1 MSNLEHY
8 FENLLYYGKD
18 VYNGLNKQSL
28 TPDEQN
34 AVEVC
39 AQYVIYTLFDN
50 RQAFEKFL
58 DERNEEPT
66 MEEYMYGQEGNEED
80 GSL

>member
-50 RQAFEKFL
+50 RQAFEKFI
-58 DERNEEPT
+58 DERREQWT
-66 MEEYMYGQEGNEED
+66 T
-80 GSL
+80 

>member
-50 RQAFEKFL
+50 REAFEKFI
-58 DERNEEPT
+58 DERREQWT
-66 MEEYMYGQEGNEED
+66 T
-80 GSL
+80 

>member
-8 FENLLYYGKD
+8 FENLLYYGED

-50 RQAFEKFL
+50 RKAFEHFIK
-58 DERNEEPT
+58 ERRENE
-66 MEEYMYGQEGNEED
+66 
-80 GSL
+80 

>member
-18 VYNGLNKQSL
+18 IYNGLNKQSL

-50 RQAFEKFL
+50 REAFEKFI
-58 DERNEEPT
+58 DERREQWT
-66 MEEYMYGQEGNEED
+66 R
-80 GSL
+80 